1 MAQATSPFHLELR
14 GGNFYDVDDNVVL
27 LRGVNLGGSTKVPF
41 GTSSNGQVTFVNRP
55 FPLKDA
61 DEHYGRLQRWG
72 FNCLRFLITWEAIEH
87 EGPGV
92 YDQEYL
98 SYLRE
103 VLLIARKYGMYIYID
118 PHQDVWSRWTGGD
131 GAPLWTMV
139 DLGLNPDNFAVTKA
153 ALCQDTFGGK
163 PEDFPKMIWPT
174 NMFKFGCATMAT
186 LFWAGNKLAPGV
198 LMHGTPVQDF
208 LQSHYTNAMVQVAKV
223 VADMDHVMG
232 FGTMNE
238 PCEGFIGVKDIQ
250 QHFSVKE
257 LKLGYA
263 PTPFQ
268 GMCLANG
275 IDTEVEV
282 WSTGASSPIE
292 SKGSQM
298 PSSIGLNQYI
308 FGTYDRKDLIKLSG
322 KRAWQDGVTCIWE
335 RLGLYSYD
343 EETKKPKVL
352 LPDYFANVNFGEE
365 CYVSFATA
373 YIEEIRK
380 VMPQAMLFVELPQLE
395 FMTGHFPQIK
405 IPRSV
410 NAMHWYD
417 VITLFLQKWFP
428 WFTLDPHSMRPVF
441 GRSGVRSSHI
451 KDLASI
457 KALASEYMGNAPTLI
472 GEIGIPFNLN
482 GGESYVTGNFDQ
494 QVDAMDTSI
503 SSVEA
508 NLLNYTLWC
517 YTADNDNKFGDQW
530 NMEDFS
536 LYSADQAK
544 GGTDRD
550 AGGRAKPGYVRPGPF
565 KVAGVPTASTFDLN
579 KVTYTLEYKSTSAT
593 NAGST
598 IVYVPRSVHFKEGA
612 SVVVS
617 DGDFRLEHFEGYDLV
632 HYTHDPKLQ
641 QHSLTVKRMINVEP

>member
-14 GGNFYDVDDNVVL
+14 DGNFYDVDGNVVL

-41 GTSSNGQVTFVNRP
+41 GTSPNGQVTFVNRP

-61 DEHYGRLQRWG
+61 DEHYSRLQRWG

-92 YDQEYL
+92 HDQEYL

-103 VLLIARKYGMYIYID
+103 VLLLARKYGMYIYID

-174 NMFKFGCATMAT
+174 NLFKFGCATMAT

-198 LMHGTPVQDF
+198 LMHGKPVQEF
-208 LQSHYTNAMVQVAKV
+208 LQSHYTNAMVQVANV

-238 PCEGFIGVKDIQ
+238 PPTGYIGVKDIK
-250 QHFSVKE
+250 QHFKETE

-263 PTPFQ
+263 PTPYQ

-275 IDTEVEV
+275 IDKKVEV
-282 WSTGASSPIE
+282 WSTG
-292 SKGSQM
+292 
-298 PSSIGLNQYI
+298 LNQYI
-308 FGTYDRKDLIKLSG
+308 LGKCDRKEKIKLGG
-322 KRAWQDGVTCIWE
+322 KRAWQDGVPCIWE
-335 RLGLYSYD
+335 KLGLYSYD
-343 EETKKPKVL
+343 AEKKEPKAL
-352 LPDYFANVNFGEE
+352 RRNYFANIDFGTE
-365 CYVSFATA
+365 CYAPFATA
-373 YIEEIRK
+373 YIEAIRN
-380 VMPQAMLFVELPQLE
+380 VIPQAILFVEMPPLE
-395 FMTGHFPQIK
+395 FLTTPFPKIN

-417 VITLFLQKWFP
+417 PLTLFLRTWVP
-428 WFTLDPHSMRPVF
+428 WFTVDTHTRKPVF
-441 GRSGVRSSHI
+441 GRNRVRANHVKAI
-451 KDLASI
+451 ASI
-457 KALASEYMGNAPTLI
+457 KAMSTEYMDNVPTLI
-472 GEIGIPFNLN
+472 GECGIPFNLS
-482 GGESYVTGNFDQ
+482 GGESNITGNFKP
-494 QVDAMDTSI
+494 QVEAMDNTV
-503 SSVEA
+503 SSLEA

-530 NMEDFS
+530 NLEDLS
-536 LYSADQAK
+536 LYSVDQAK
-544 GGTDRD
+544 GSKDRD

-579 KVTYTLEYKSTSAT
+579 KVVYTLEYTSSSTNKEAAT
-593 NAGST
+593 T
-598 IVYVPRSVHFKEGA
+598 VIFVPRTVHFEYG
-612 SVVVS
+612 VCVIVS
-617 DGDFRLEHFEGYDLV
+617 DGDFRIEHFDGYELV
-632 HYTHDPKLQ
+632 HYTHDPKKRK
-641 QHSLTVKRMINVEP
+641 HSLTVKRMIDV